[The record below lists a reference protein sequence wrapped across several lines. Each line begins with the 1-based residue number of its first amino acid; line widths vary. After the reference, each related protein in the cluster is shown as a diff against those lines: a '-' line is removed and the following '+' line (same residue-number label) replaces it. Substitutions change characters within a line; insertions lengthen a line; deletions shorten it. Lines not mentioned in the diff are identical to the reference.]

1 MEQQVKAVAILNII
15 WGGLGVLGALFVLVF
30 FGGMAGLVS
39 ADHDTDAATGAIALG
54 AIGAVAFIVITL
66 VSVPTL
72 IGGIGLLKY
81 REWAR
86 ILTIVMSA
94 LHLLSIPLGTALGV
108 YGIWVL
114 TKDETR
120 ALFKTKTL
128 SDSMAPAR

>member
-15 WGGLGVLGALFVLVF
+15 WGGMGVLGGLLLLLF
-30 FGGMAGLVS
+30 FGGMARLNSGG
-39 ADHDTDAATGAIALG
+39 HYPDAAAGIALG
-54 AIGAVAFIVITL
+54 AVGVFAFIVITL

-94 LHLLSIPLGTALGV
+94 LNLLQIPLGTALGV

-120 ALFKTKTL
+120 ALFKSKTL
-128 SDSMAPAR
+128 SGSMAPAR